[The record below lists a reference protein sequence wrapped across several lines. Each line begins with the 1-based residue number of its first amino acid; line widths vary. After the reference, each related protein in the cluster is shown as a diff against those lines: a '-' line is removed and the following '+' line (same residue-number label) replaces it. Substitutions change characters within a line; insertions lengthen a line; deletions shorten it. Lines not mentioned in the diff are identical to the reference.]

1 MAKKCGI
8 LEGNSKV
15 TVKIQK
21 NNEPAKTYVYEC
33 SLGIS
38 HDEDSLRVFFDDN
51 VIVFSMRIVSE
62 IILEKE
68 TMQYIFSNPKT
79 NKKED
84 TPHRLTY
91 GVTTEDRAIM
101 EYQIDNPSDNKTE
114 LRNGT

>member
-8 LEGNSKV
+8 LEDNSKV
-15 TVKIQK
+15 TVKIQRK
-21 NNEPAKTYVYEC
+21 DEPLKAYVYEG
-33 SLGIS
+33 SLGIL
-38 HDEDSLRVFFDDN
+38 HDEDSLHVLFDDMA
-51 VIVFSMRIVSE
+51 IVFNMQYVKDVV
-62 IILEKE
+62 LEKE
-68 TMQYIFSNPKT
+68 TLQYIFSNPKT